1 MPRRLST
8 RTRRAPREALRASRL
23 DVCSSLASH
32 AGTGAVSM
40 ARPPGLAL
48 SKEGARTT
56 SISGVIWVVRRA
68 CDERHIT
75 GGEACM
81 VHDEVP
87 KGGCARSHTVR

>member
-1 MPRRLST
+1 
-8 RTRRAPREALRASRL
+8 
-23 DVCSSLASH
+23 
-32 AGTGAVSM
+32 M

-48 SKEGARTT
+48 SKQGARTT

-75 GGEACM
+75 GGEACT

-87 KGGCARSHTVR
+87 KGGCARSHTVRQRTPLEIQQSGHWNSMKTKRPVPPS